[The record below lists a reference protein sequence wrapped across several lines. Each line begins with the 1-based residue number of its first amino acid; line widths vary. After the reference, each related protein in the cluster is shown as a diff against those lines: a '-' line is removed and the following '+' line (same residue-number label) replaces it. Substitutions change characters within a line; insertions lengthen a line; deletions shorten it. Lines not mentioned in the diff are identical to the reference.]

1 MSARAHT
8 SGLPVVG
15 LCQELSDLVGGYGK
29 GDASCHFQCVD
40 PDHLAVLEQKA
51 VSLMSCYC
59 IVLYRLVNV
68 IIEKAK
74 LHVKCENEK
83 MKKKKGLPDLSEAL
97 LSCHTVNQKRCNTY
111 YFLCFVRKRQY
122 MHTDYASSSPYVD
135 DGVSLNVVHVGVAEA
150 QLSAASLSGADDS
163 RSNRVLEGK
172 RAADGDHELP
182 WSEV

>member
-1 MSARAHT
+1 MW
-8 SGLPVVG
+8 
-15 LCQELSDLVGGYGK
+15 K
-29 GDASCHFQCVD
+29 W
-40 PDHLAVLEQKA
+40 K
-51 VSLMSCYC
+51 
-59 IVLYRLVNV
+59 
-68 IIEKAK
+68 
-74 LHVKCENEK
+74 NE
-83 MKKKKGLPDLSEAL
+83 KKKGLPDLSEAL

-150 QLSAASLSGADDS
+150 QLSATSLSGADDS

-182 WSEV
+182 WSEVWWAAQQQHRKLRLQGRRTDVHITGGWSYWEKRRIHEDEKKIQVT